1 MKKSVIITI
10 SIIYIAAILV
20 VGFMGIALRVSN
32 PEVYINQI
40 ILVKDENR
48 VWATNKNNADYY
60 TAVNFDK
67 DNPNANVVALKFTYG
82 FENPEDAKPEHSSK
96 PLIYSKFNVERDGV
110 EVQYAGGAYLV
121 KYYRPG
127 EYKIIFTANDAKKKS
142 ITVVINVMPDVSDII

>member
-1 MKKSVIITI
+1 MKKIKRLLIVVMF
-10 SIIYIAAILV
+10 ALILASCGV
-20 VGFMGIALRVSN
+20 RVSN

-40 ILVKDENR
+40 ILVKDDNH

-60 TAVNFDK
+60 TVVNFDK

-142 ITVVINVMPDVSDII
+142 ITVVINVMPDVSVII

>member
-40 ILVKDENR
+40 ILVKDENH

-60 TAVNFDK
+60 TEVSFDK

-96 PLIYSKFNVERDGV
+96 PLIYSKFNIERDGV

-121 KYYRPG
+121 KYYQAR

-142 ITVVINVMPDVSDII
+142 ITVVIKVMPDVSDII